1 MVRQPSTAVDLDPL
15 PPFDI
20 ELGSAGD
27 RQVVRLHGELDLAY
41 AAPVRAALAGV
52 AGAEVIVDLRHLT
65 FIDASGLSAL
75 LAARREMAEQGRRL
89 VLVGAVAQVR
99 RVFELTG
106 LGQLL
111 VE

>member
-1 MVRQPSTAVDLDPL
+1 MDRRSSTAVDLDSL

-20 ELGSAGD
+20 ELASAD
-27 RQVVRLHGELDLAY
+27 DHQVVRLHGELDLAY
-41 AAPVRAALAGV
+41 AAPVRAALLGV
-52 AGAEVIVDLRHLT
+52 AGAEVVVDLSGLN

-89 VLVGAVAQVR
+89 VLAGPSPQVR

-106 LGQLL
+106 LGRLL